1 MGPLEI
7 MLMSCIG
14 AFFGSLLKDMVM
26 DFAMQDEELKWL
38 DDMYEDVYELDDW
51 IEKDILPA

>member
-1 MGPLEI
+1 MGPLEV

-14 AFFGSLLKDMVM
+14 AFFGSLLKDMVV

-51 IEKDILPA
+51 IEKDILSA

>member
-7 MLMSCIG
+7 MLMACIG

-26 DFAMQDEELKWL
+26 DFAMQDEELAEL

-51 IEKDILPA
+51 IEKDILSA

>member
-51 IEKDILPA
+51 IEKDILSA

>member
-14 AFFGSLLKDMVM
+14 AFFGSLLKDIVM
-26 DFAMQDEELKWL
+26 DFAMQDEELAEL

-51 IEKDILPA
+51 IEKDVLPA

>member
-38 DDMYEDVYELDDW
+38 DDMYEDVYEFDDW
-51 IEKDILPA
+51 IEKPVLSA

>member
-14 AFFGSLLKDMVM
+14 AFFGSLLKDIVM
-26 DFAMQDEELKWL
+26 DFAKQDEELKWL
-38 DDMYEDVYELDDW
+38 DDMYEDVYEFDDW
-51 IEKDILPA
+51 IEKPVLSA

>member
-26 DFAMQDEELKWL
+26 DFAKQDEELKWL

-51 IEKDILPA
+51 IEKDILSA